1 MSAANDG
8 SPRPPELRNRNWLI
22 NPRFQLKYTGMLV
35 GVVALVM
42 LVLGVV
48 IGQTAEKAAALARTA
63 SEEAEKAMK
72 DSQVNSQLTRESV
85 MMMGNSDLSKSVDDA
100 LTEADRKAES
110 NLKAVLDQRAEIEAQ
125 RKMVLG
131 ALVLAG
137 VALTFVL
144 LVMGIFITRRV
155 VGPVHKMKRLLRRV
169 GTGRLVV
176 TERLRRGDELEDLFD
191 TFMQMTWSLKA
202 LQTGRLATLDATM
215 LKAEQ
220 SGASPEVLD
229 GLRVLRA
236 QMMLGMTKRLSR
248 IP

>member
-8 SPRPPELRNRNWLI
+8 LSRPPELRNRNWLI

-35 GVVALVM
+35 GVVVLVM
-42 LVLGVV
+42 LGLGII
-48 IGQTAEKAAALARTA
+48 IGETAEKAANYAQLA
-63 SEEAEKAMK
+63 SQEAEKAMK
-72 DSQVNSQLTRESV
+72 ESQVNSQLTRESV
-85 MMMGNSDLSKSVDDA
+85 MMMGNADLSKAVEDA
-100 LTEADRKAES
+100 LTETDRKAET
-110 NLKAVLDQRAEIEAQ
+110 NLKAVQDRRVEIESQ

-137 VALTFVL
+137 VSLTLVL
-144 LVMGIFITRRV
+144 LMMGIFITRRV

-215 LKAEQ
+215 AKAEQ
-220 SGASPEVLD
+220 GGASPEVLD

>member
-1 MSAANDG
+1 MSSSVA
-8 SPRPPELRNRNWLI
+8 RQLRNRNWLI

-35 GVVALVM
+35 GVVVLVM
-42 LVLGVV
+42 LGLGFV
-48 IGQTAEKAAALARTA
+48 IGKTADTAARYAQLATL
-63 SEEAEKAMK
+63 EAEKAMK
-72 DSQVNSQLTRESV
+72 ESQVNSQLTRETV
-85 MMMGNSDLSKSVDDA
+85 LMNGNPDL
-100 LTEADRKAES
+100 
-110 NLKAVLDQRAEIEAQ
+110 LKAVEDGLSETDRQAETNLQTVQNRRAEIETQ

-131 ALVLAG
+131 ALVFAG
-137 VALTFVL
+137 VALTLVL

-155 VGPVHKMKRLLRRV
+155 VGPVHKIKRLLRRV

-215 LKAEQ
+215 QKAEA

-229 GLRVLRA
+229 GLRSLRA
-236 QMMLGMTKRLSR
+236 QMVLGLTKRLSR

>member
-1 MSAANDG
+1 MSTPA
-8 SPRPPELRNRNWLI
+8 PPELRNRIWLI

-35 GVVALVM
+35 AVVALVM

-48 IGQTAEKAAALARTA
+48 IGKTANTAARYAQIATLQ
-63 SEEAEKAMK
+63 AEKAMK
-72 DSQVNSQLTRESV
+72 ESQVNSQLTRESV
-85 MMMGNSDLSKSVDDA
+85 LMSGNPELLKVVEEGLSETDRQA
-100 LTEADRKAES
+100 EA
-110 NLKAVLDQRAEIEAQ
+110 NLQAVQNNRAEIEMQ
-125 RKMVLG
+125 RKLVLG
-131 ALVLAG
+131 VLIFAGVVLTLVL
-137 VALTFVL
+137 T
-144 LVMGIFITRRV
+144 VMGVFITRRV

-202 LQTGRLATLDATM
+202 LQTGRIATLDATIH
-215 LKAEQ
+215 KAEE

-236 QMMLGMTKRLSR
+236 QMVLGLSKRLTRTS
-248 IP
+248 II